1 MYSLTI
7 PRIAVPADGHRD
19 PVRQLKTVR
28 RPPIYP
34 NGAQAISPVAPSPL
48 FRCPHAVH
56 RCPSVSFGG
65 FGLKWRALY
74 KLGCC
79 LSRLVSRVTSLRLAR
94 FPSATRNITLLP
106 SAWGEKN
113 PDTWSS

>member
-1 MYSLTI
+1 MRSGCSSGSIFWVLLVSGWFHVSETIIPEAGEYFLT
-7 PRIAVPADGHRD
+7 PS
-19 PVRQLKTVR
+19 QR
-28 RPPIYP
+28 RHTYP
-34 NGAQAISPVAPSPL
+34 
-48 FRCPHAVH
+48 
-56 RCPSVSFGG
+56 FGG
-65 FGLKWRALY
+65 LGLKWRALH

-79 LSRLVSRVTSLRLAR
+79 PSRLVSRVTSLRLAR